1 MKTTPKL
8 MIAACLLILSGCA
21 SSSSGLTPSK
31 PDAKLDRAEFDAY
44 TFKTVY
50 SNASRMV
57 CHYGKQRIANYGAKV
72 PPNNEV
78 WGGSGT
84 HKTRAIYPQLKCS
97 WLAADGS
104 PQQKVVKT
112 GSGLFA
118 KYVEW
123 EHFEGDKLFEDE
135 PIRFKRVVFTIQIKD
150 KQFYITREFN
160 VQLYGERLSANE
172 HRVKAVKVEQLIYQ
186 RESYGD

>member
-21 SSSSGLTPSK
+21 SSSSRLTLSK
-31 PDAKLDRAEFDAY
+31 PDAKLDRAEFESY

-57 CHYGKQRIANYGAKV
+57 CDYGKERLANFGAKA

-78 WGGSGT
+78 WGGNGT
-84 HKTRAIYPQLKCS
+84 HTTWAIYPELKCS

-104 PQQKVVKT
+104 QQQEVVKT

-123 EHFEGDKLFEDE
+123 EHFEGETLVEDE
-135 PIRFKRVVFTIQIKD
+135 PLQLGIVTFTIRVDD
-150 KQFYITREFN
+150 KKFYILRDFT
-160 VQLYGERLSANE
+160 VQLHGERLSE
-172 HRVKAVKVEQLIYQ
+172 HEYRVKTVDVEQVIY
-186 RESYGD
+186 RRP

>member
-1 MKTTPKL
+1 MKIFTKPLITL
-8 MIAACLLILSGCA
+8 CMLLLTACA
-21 SSSSGLTPSK
+21 SSNSELALSK
-31 PDAKLDRAEFDAY
+31 PGAKLDRAEFDAY

-50 SNASRMV
+50 SNASRV
-57 CHYGKQRIANYGAKV
+57 ACDYGKQRIANPDDRV
-72 PPNNEV
+72 PPLDEV
-78 WGGSGT
+78 WGGNVTYGS
-84 HKTRAIYPQLKCS
+84 RAVYPQLKCS
-97 WLAADGS
+97 WLAADS
-104 PQQKVVKT
+104 TPQQEVVKT

-123 EHFEGDKLFEDE
+123 EHFEGEKLFEYE

-186 RESYGD
+186 RQ

>member
-1 MKTTPKL
+1 MKILPKL
-8 MIAACLLILSGCA
+8 VIALCALLLAACA
-21 SSSSGLTPSK
+21 SSSSNIAIGK
-31 PDAKLDRAEFDAY
+31 PGAKLDRAEFDAY
-44 TFKTVY
+44 TFKTLY

-57 CHYGKQRIANYGAKV
+57 CDYGKERLANFSAKV

-78 WGGSGT
+78 WGGNGT
-84 HKTRAIYPQLKCS
+84 HTTWAIYPELKCS

-104 PQQKVVKT
+104 PQQEVVKT

-123 EHFEGDKLFEDE
+123 EHFEGEKLFEYE
-135 PIRFKRVVFTIQIKD
+135 PIRFKSVMFTIGIND
-150 KQFYITREFN
+150 KQFSITREFN

-186 RESYGD
+186 RQ

>member
-21 SSSSGLTPSK
+21 SSSSGLTLSK

-44 TFKTVY
+44 TFQTVY
-50 SNASRMV
+50 SNASSMV
-57 CHYGKQRIANYGAKV
+57 CDYGKERLANFGAKV
-72 PPNNEV
+72 PPNNPV

-84 HKTRAIYPQLKCS
+84 HTTWAVYPQLKCS

-104 PQQKVVKT
+104 PQQEVVKT

-123 EHFEGDKLFEDE
+123 EHFEGEKLVEDKPLQLG
-135 PIRFKRVVFTIQIKD
+135 IVTFTIRVDD
-150 KQFYITREFN
+150 KKFYIMRDFTVR
-160 VQLYGERLSANE
+160 LYGERLSANE

-186 RESYGD
+186 RQ